1 VDDIPG
7 SLHDLATLSRRYR
20 RLGGRRDLRVRASSL
35 QVLRDGSIVDHN
47 HISTSC
53 LAHSDPVHRYQAVY
67 YGISCSVSCLYHLS
81 LTVLQR
87 KTPWRLSPHQK
98 LRHRRRLRRVD
109 NVVSVLDTALQRHKA
124 TDDAQRKFF
133 QSQPPPAETPDPDT
147 SSMPGN
153 ATAEEFRASAEGQ
166 RLLKAFKP
174 AVVALE
180 TRRHGRGP
188 RQGEFLPNGKL
199 LRDAAAEAGTMKLLV
214 RWKAD
219 MPTEQEMLPKDKYS
233 IFDKKVRG
241 YRKGVHKLPKW
252 TRVSQRLN
260 PPGF

>member
-1 VDDIPG
+1 MFGAFKP
-7 SLHDLATLSRRYR
+7 SAPLS
-20 RLGGRRDLRVRASSL
+20 GGLL
-35 QVLRDGSIVDHN
+35 W
-47 HISTSC
+47 
-53 LAHSDPVHRYQAVY
+53 
-67 YGISCSVSCLYHLS
+67 
-81 LTVLQR
+81 

-109 NVVSVLDTALQRHKA
+109 NVVTVLDTALQRAKA
-124 TDDAQRKFF
+124 TSDL
-133 QSQPPPAETPDPDT
+133 QSTQPPPSETPDPDT
-147 SSMPGN
+147 SSIPGN
-153 ATAEEFRASAEGQ
+153 ATASELRTTAEGQ
-166 RLLKAFKP
+166 RLLNSFKP
-174 AVVALE
+174 AVIALE

-214 RWKAD
+214 RWKSD

-241 YRKGVHKLPKW
+241 YRKSVHKLPKW